1 MGSTLELLP
10 AVDVADGQAVRLVQ
24 GAAGTETSYGSPR
37 DAALA
42 WQRDGAEWIHLVDLD
57 AAFGRGDNRDLLA
70 GVVGELE
77 VKVELSGG
85 IRDDDSLAAALATG
99 CTRVNLGT
107 AALENPEWCA
117 RAIAEHGDRIA
128 VGLDVI
134 RDGDSYR
141 LRGRG
146 WVTDGGDLWE
156 VLERL
161 NRDGCAR
168 YVVTDV
174 SKDGTLQGP
183 NLDLLAEVAAATDA
197 PIVASGGVSAIE
209 DLVAIAGL
217 TGQGVEGAIVG
228 KALYA
233 GRFTLPEALS
243 AVAGV

>member
-1 MGSTLELLP
+1 M
-10 AVDVADGQAVRLVQ
+10 
-24 GAAGTETSYGSPR
+24 
-37 DAALA
+37 
-42 WQRDGAEWIHLVDLD
+42 
-57 AAFGRGDNRDLLA
+57 
-70 GVVGELE
+70 VGELD

-134 RDGDSYR
+134 RDGSSYR

-197 PIVASGGVSAIE
+197 PLVASGGVSAID

-233 GRFTLPEALS
+233 GRFTLPEALT